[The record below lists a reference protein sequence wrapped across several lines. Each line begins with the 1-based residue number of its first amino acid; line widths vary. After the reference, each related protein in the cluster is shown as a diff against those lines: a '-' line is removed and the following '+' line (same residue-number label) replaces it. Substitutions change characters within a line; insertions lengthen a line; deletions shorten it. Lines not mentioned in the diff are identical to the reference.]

1 MRRSFAAALLLL
13 GCAATPASAAHW
25 TVDAAK
31 SRLAFTVAWS
41 GEPFTG
47 VFKSWKADIDFD
59 PADLGHS
66 KAVVTVDLASEES
79 DAPDDDD
86 GLKGALGFAVDQ
98 YPKARFE
105 TVGVRRLPN
114 GSYVADAKLTIRG
127 VTRAVALPFTLAFEG
142 GRVHMV
148 GKTVV
153 LRTDFGVGQGEWTS
167 AKPVAHEVTVS
178 VDLTAT
184 KS

>member
-1 MRRSFAAALLLL
+1 LRCALAAALLLL
-13 GCAATPASAAHW
+13 GCAATPSSAAHW
-25 TVDAAK
+25 TVDSAK

-59 PADLGHS
+59 PAALGHS
-66 KAVVTVDLASEES
+66 KAVVTVDLASEAS
-79 DAPDDDD
+79 DSPDDDD
-86 GLKGALGFAVDQ
+86 GLNGALGFAVDR
-98 YPKARFE
+98 YPQARFE
-105 TVGVRRLPN
+105 TVGIKRSPN
-114 GSYVADAKLTIRG
+114 GSYVADSKLTIRG
-127 VTRAVALPFTLAFEG
+127 VTKPVALPFTLAFEG
-142 GRVHMV
+142 NRVHMV
-148 GKTVV
+148 GKTVM
-153 LRTDFGVGQGEWTS
+153 LRSNFGVGQGEWTS